1 MNNQGEADFIKQ
13 WQTGFNQK
21 ESYWIGGSSSTEFGN
36 FISLSEYIT
45 GDAGN
50 ITVADPG
57 GSKGAMALPAL

>member
-50 ITVADPG
+50 ITIQVG
-57 GSKGAMALPAL
+57 NG